1 MADVDMAL
9 KFEGGS
15 VTVEGESTLLNL
27 ESQLVVQ
34 SFSWGATN
42 DTTLAFGASHGGGQ
56 GKPRM
61 HDMTFSF
68 FVDKTTTALFKALT
82 TNNHFDKVTLT
93 IQRAGGEGQRLKYM
107 AYEMES
113 AVINSLQDSG
123 GGSNLVMS
131 SMTITYAKMT
141 KKYTPQ
147 GDTGS
152 GEGELTAEYDQSVG
166 TQ

>member
-9 KFEGGS
+9 KFEGGAVS
-15 VTVEGESTLLNL
+15 IEGESTLLNL
-27 ESQLVVQ
+27 EKQLVVQ

-61 HDMTFSF
+61 HDMQFTYFL
-68 FVDKTTTALFKALT
+68 DKANTAIFKALT
-82 TNNHFDKVTLT
+82 TNNHFDKITLT
-93 IQRAGGEGQRLKYM
+93 IQRAGGEGQRIAYM

-113 AVINSLQDSG
+113 AVINSINESG
-123 GGSNLVMS
+123 GGSNLVMG
-131 SMTITYAKMT
+131 SMTVTYAKLI

-147 GDTGS
+147 ADAGS
-152 GEGELTAEYDQSVG
+152 PEGELTAEYDQSVG